1 MKSKSSSDV
10 KYVTDGVVK
19 IVKILVIVFIISSI
33 IGLIAFLIYFF
44 AIKKT
49 ISKENYNTMEN
60 FTNPD
65 ELTPK
70 EGEVVVALFSADWCP
85 HCRDYKPVWEK
96 LMPHSGK
103 KVGSKTIK
111 FVSVDCTESCPVS
124 SKYDIEGYPSVVAI
138 SPNGHKHLTSRNSLE
153 EITKS
158 LEDM

>member
-1 MKSKSSSDV
+1 
-10 KYVTDGVVK
+10 
-19 IVKILVIVFIISSI
+19 
-33 IGLIAFLIYFF
+33 
-44 AIKKT
+44 
-49 ISKENYNTMEN
+49 
-60 FTNPD
+60 
-65 ELTPK
+65 
-70 EGEVVVALFSADWCP
+70 VVALFSADWCP